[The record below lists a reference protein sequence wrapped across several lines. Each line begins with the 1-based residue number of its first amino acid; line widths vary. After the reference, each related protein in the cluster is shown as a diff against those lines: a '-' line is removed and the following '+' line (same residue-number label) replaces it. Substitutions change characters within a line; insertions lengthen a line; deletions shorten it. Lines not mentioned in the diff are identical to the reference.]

1 LSHSVKRDLIAG
13 RKVCFQRIVNNRLID
28 GSTIEECRECIK
40 TIVDYWKNEEK
51 KECFKKALE
60 DDKHCDDLIKL
71 VRKQHNLS

>member
-1 LSHSVKRDLIAG
+1 MFLEMEERMELLRHLQELQAD
-13 RKVCFQRIVNNRLID
+13 FQEL
-28 GSTIEECRECIK
+28 TEEELEECRECIK